1 MPQALVLKG
10 FAEFVMVIKLPVALI
25 GSKDSFEYVRYD

>member
-1 MPQALVLKG
+1 MPQALDLKG
-10 FAEFVMVIKLPVALI
+10 FAEIVMVIKLPVALI

>member
-1 MPQALVLKG
+1 MPNGLGLKG
-10 FAEFVMVIKLPVALI
+10 FTEFVTVIKLPVALI